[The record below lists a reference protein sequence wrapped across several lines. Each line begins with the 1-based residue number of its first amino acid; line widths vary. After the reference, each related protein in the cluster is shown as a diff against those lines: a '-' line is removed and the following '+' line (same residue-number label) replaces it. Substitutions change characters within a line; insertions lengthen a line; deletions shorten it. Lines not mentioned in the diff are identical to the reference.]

1 MQETQ
6 TNVLKGSE
14 IRFGPPRRLGAAAGA
29 QRPAG
34 CSHAAAGQQAGAS
47 ARIVDQTADRVIIEV
62 ICPCGN
68 AVHVECQGAGEEV

>member
-29 QRPAG
+29 QRPAA
-34 CSHAAAGQQAGAS
+34 CSHAAGGVAAGAS
-47 ARIVDQTADRVIIEV
+47 ARIVDQSADKIVIEV

-68 AVHVECQGAGEEV
+68 SVHVECQAAGREA